1 MSPSCLFCFLCRGL
15 YIGYLKLRTFVDA
28 IHVVVQENCPNVLP
42 HVKIRDNPNVS
53 RWGEVFLKS
62 RSFDKYFCWVIVLSP
77 EIVFLLS
84 VILLFYGL
92 SMRSLVFEQ
101 ALITSAAERAFLH
114 PREDLIRVG
123 ERFAKGLTRIITTV
137 RRLVSFSPACVG

>member
-1 MSPSCLFCFLCRGL
+1 ML
-15 YIGYLKLRTFVDA
+15 
-28 IHVVVQENCPNVLP
+28 
-42 HVKIRDNPNVS
+42 
-53 RWGEVFLKS
+53 
-62 RSFDKYFCWVIVLSP
+62 
-77 EIVFLLS
+77 LLS

-123 ERFAKGLTRIITTV
+123 ERFAKGLALIITTD
-137 RRLVSFSPACVG
+137 RRLVSFSPVCVG